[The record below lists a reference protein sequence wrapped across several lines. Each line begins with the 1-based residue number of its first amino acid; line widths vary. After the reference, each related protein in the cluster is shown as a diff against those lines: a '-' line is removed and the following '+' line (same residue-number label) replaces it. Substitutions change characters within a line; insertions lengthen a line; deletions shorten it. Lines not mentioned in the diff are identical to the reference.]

1 MAHHRADKRGVLQRR
16 TASDTDYRGGKRKAE
31 QASSTHASRRKTLI
45 RGIVSAPTLVGATAI
60 AVAAVGAVTV
70 SSAEGASVISSSQV
84 HQLSAKARVLTGVS
98 SDARAGALSGRERA
112 VSRDTRREAL
122 QEQADKR
129 LQAIAETQAKR
140 RNAALAEVA
149 ARARRQAAEMAR
161 NAWHLPVAPAAYHLT
176 ARFGQCSGL
185 WSHCHTGLDFAA
197 ASGTPIRAVAAGKVT
212 QAGLAGAYGNR
223 TIITLEDGT
232 QLWYCHQTTIRVT
245 KGEQVRAGTFIGTV
259 GSTGN
264 TTGAHL
270 HLEVR
275 PRPKHPVDPFAALLA
290 HGLTP

>member
-1 MAHHRADKRGVLQRR
+1 M
-16 TASDTDYRGGKRKAE
+16 
-31 QASSTHASRRKTLI
+31 
-45 RGIVSAPTLVGATAI
+45 VSAADGASAI
-60 AVAAVGAVTV
+60 STGEVRKL
-70 SSAEGASVISSSQV
+70 SAEAS
-84 HQLSAKARVLTGVS
+84 VLTGATS
-98 SDARAGALSGRERA
+98 NGSAGSLSGRERA

-122 QEQADKR
+122 QDEADKR

-140 RNAALAEVA
+140 RKAALAEVA
-149 ARARRQAAEMAR
+149 ASAKKQAAEIAK

-197 ASGTPIRAVAAGKVT
+197 SSGTPIHAVATGKVT
-212 QAGLAGAYGNR
+212 EAGPAGAYGNR
-223 TIITLEDGT
+223 TIITLPDGT

-245 KGEQVRAGTFIGTV
+245 KGDQVRAGAFIGTV

-264 TTGAHL
+264 TTGPHL

-275 PRPKHPVDPFAALLA
+275 PRPKQPVDPFAALLA